1 MNGKVKIEN
10 LYISSNLFQFLFS
23 HSIVLLN
30 SAASEVQIT
39 PSQKDDYIKKGIS
52 GEWVKIVQ
60 TPSEYFNKGHK
71 RT

>member
-10 LYISSNLFQFLFS
+10 LYIGSCLFLFS